1 MNFKK
6 LSKPKIPGLKRFR
19 VKMPQLKI
27 GDSVARV
34 PIVQGGMGV
43 GISLAGLASAVANE
57 GGIGVIAANAIG
69 MLEPDYYTNG
79 KEANKRALRKQIKKA
94 RKLSNGIIG
103 VNIMVAVNDFHDL
116 LQVSIEEKVD
126 MVFLGAGLPLKG
138 MPVSEL
144 RQARVKVIPI
154 VSSARAARLIFTY
167 WQKNYDTI
175 PDAVV
180 VEGPKAGGHLG
191 FKNTEINDPTYAL
204 DNIIPAVVTEVETF
218 EKQFNKTIP
227 TIAAGGIFYGGD
239 IYKFFELGASGVQ
252 MATRFVATHE
262 CDADKKFKQ
271 AYIHCKEED
280 IVIIKSPVGLPG
292 RAIQNSFLQEVDSGQ
307 RKVFRCPWR
316 CLESC
321 KAKHSQYCISE
332 ALDNARQ
339 GKLANGFVFAGANA
353 YRVENIIPVKRLF
366 KQLDKEY
373 FKKVEQGT
381 VNLRIEFE
389 ESFKNLVALKNE
401 YVKTVKK
408 RVKTLKAELE
418 RRLAK
423 GTVTFREEYQKAIA
437 GIDHLKDEYTR
448 HLNKVNELKE
458 QLSKFFDTSTLKLPT
473 VRKGLQ
479 KYYSKLEFA
488 EISNL

>member
-6 LSKPKIPGLKRFR
+6 LTKPKISGLKKFR

-34 PIVQGGMGV
+34 PIIQGGMGV

-79 KEANKRALRKQIKKA
+79 KEANKTALRKQIKKA
-94 RKLSNGIIG
+94 RKLSDGIIG

-138 MPVSEL
+138 IPVHEL
-144 RQARVKVIPI
+144 KEARVKVIPI
-154 VSSARAARLIFTY
+154 VSSARATRLIFRY
-167 WQKNYDTI
+167 WQKNFATI

-191 FKNTEINDPTYAL
+191 FKNTEINDPKYAL
-204 DNIIPAVVTEVETF
+204 DNILPGVVAEVENF

-227 TIAAGGIFYGGD
+227 TIAAGGIFDGDD
-239 IYKFFELGASGVQ
+239 IYKFFKLGASGVQ

-262 CDADKKFKQ
+262 CDADKKFKE
-271 AYIHCKEED
+271 AYIDCKKED

-292 RAIQNSFLQEVDSGQ
+292 RAIQNSFLNEVDFGE

-332 ALDNARQ
+332 ALDNARL
-339 GKLANGFVFAGANA
+339 GKLADGFVFAGANA
-353 YRVENIIPVKRLF
+353 YRIENIIPVKRLF

-373 FKKVEQGT
+373 FRRVEHGT

-389 ESFKNLVALKNE
+389 ESFKNLVALRNE

-408 RVKTLKAELE
+408 RVRTLKAELE
-418 RRLAK
+418 IILAK
-423 GTVTFREEYQKAIA
+423 KTMSFREEYKSARA
-437 GIDHLKDEYTR
+437 RIDHLKDEYTR
-448 HLNKVNELKE
+448 HLNKVSELKE
-458 QLSKFFDTSTLKLPT
+458 QLSKFFDTSSLKLPT
-473 VRKGLQ
+473 AVKGLQ
-479 KYYSKLEFA
+479 KYYSKLKLVG
-488 EISNL
+488 ISNF